1 MRKNIYL
8 MCVISFLQGLVFYG
22 PIATIFRQSRGLS
35 IYEIFII
42 ESILLVLM
50 ISFEVP
56 WGYFAD
62 KFGYKKTLVFS
73 YLLFFISKIVFF
85 SAHSFGM
92 FLLEAFMIALSISG
106 ISGCD
111 SALIYSSAGDEHS
124 EKAFSYYNASSAAG
138 FFTASFMSSFLIKIS
153 LDITALVTII
163 PYFLAFL
170 LSFFLIDVEYKKEP
184 LSIIGSL
191 KNAFKNKGI
200 FIFVIAMAI
209 VSETTHSI
217 CVFLNQPKY
226 SESGISLKY
235 FGFLTAFMQIICILS
250 AKSYRLSKRFGSDK
264 VIKFL
269 FIIITVSSIALGLT
283 KNPFIVIILIA
294 ITEGAF
300 ALCQPLSSDIQ
311 NKSITTSDRATL
323 LSTYAMA
330 GDIIAS
336 ITNLSI
342 GKIANISINLGFIA
356 CGIFSGIAFIMI
368 FVFFK
373 KTLQANGT
381 LHPFLRS

>member
-8 MCVISFLQGLVFYG
+8 MCVISFLQGLIFYG

-42 ESILLVLM
+42 ESIFMVLM
-50 ISFEVP
+50 ICLEIP

-62 KFGYKKTLVFS
+62 RFGYKKTLVFS
-73 YLLFFISKIVFF
+73 YLLFFISKIVFY
-85 SAHSFGM
+85 SAHSFRM
-92 FLLEAFMIALSISG
+92 FLLEAFISALSFSG

-111 SALIYSSAGDEHS
+111 SALIYSSAGEKHS
-124 EKAFSYYNASSAAG
+124 EKAFSYYNASTAAG
-138 FFTASFMSSFLIKIS
+138 FFIASVMSSFLIKIS

-170 LSFFLIDVEYKKEP
+170 LSFFLIDVEYKKEHI
-184 LSIIGSL
+184 SIMESI
-191 KNAFKNKGI
+191 KNAFKSKEI
-200 FIFVIAMAI
+200 FIFVISMAI

-226 SESGISLKY
+226 FESGISLKY
-235 FGFLTAFMQIICILS
+235 FGFLTAFMQIICIIS
-250 AKSYRLSKRFGSDK
+250 AKSYKLSKRFGSDK

-269 FIIITVSSIALGLT
+269 FIVITISSIALGLT

-294 ITEGAF
+294 VTEGAF

-311 NKSITTSDRATL
+311 NKSIKTNDRATL

-336 ITNLSI
+336 IINLSI

-356 CGIFSGIAFIMI
+356 CGIFSGIAFIMV
-368 FVFFK
+368 FVFFRK
-373 KTLQANGT
+373 SQFKIINE
-381 LHPFLRS
+381 

>member
-8 MCVISFLQGLVFYG
+8 MCVISFLQGLIFYG

-42 ESILLVLM
+42 ESIFMVLM
-50 ISFEVP
+50 ICLEIP

-62 KFGYKKTLVFS
+62 RFGYKKTLVFS
-73 YLLFFISKIVFF
+73 YLLFFISKIVFY
-85 SAHSFGM
+85 SAHSFRM
-92 FLLEAFMIALSISG
+92 FLLEAFISALSFSG

-111 SALIYSSAGDEHS
+111 SALIYSSAGEKHS
-124 EKAFSYYNASSAAG
+124 EKAFSYYNASTAAG
-138 FFTASFMSSFLIKIS
+138 FFIASVMSSFLIKIS

-170 LSFFLIDVEYKKEP
+170 LSFFLIDVEYKKEHI
-184 LSIIGSL
+184 SIMESI
-191 KNAFKNKGI
+191 KNAFKSKEI
-200 FIFVIAMAI
+200 FIFVISMAI

-226 SESGISLKY
+226 FESGISLKY
-235 FGFLTAFMQIICILS
+235 FGFLTAFMQIICIIS
-250 AKSYRLSKRFGSDK
+250 AKSYKLSKRFGSDK

-269 FIIITVSSIALGLT
+269 FIVITISSIALGLT

-294 ITEGAF
+294 VTEGAF

-311 NKSITTSDRATL
+311 NKSIKTNDRATL

-336 ITNLSI
+336 IINLSI

-356 CGIFSGIAFIMI
+356 CGIFSGIAFIMV
-368 FVFFK
+368 FVFFRK
-373 KTLQANGT
+373 SLQTN
-381 LHPFLRS
+381 

>member
-8 MCVISFLQGLVFYG
+8 MCVISFLQGLIFYG

-42 ESILLVLM
+42 ESIFMVLM
-50 ISFEVP
+50 ICLEIP

-62 KFGYKKTLVFS
+62 RFGYKKTLVFS
-73 YLLFFISKIVFF
+73 YLLFFISKIVFY
-85 SAHSFGM
+85 SAHSFRM
-92 FLLEAFMIALSISG
+92 FLLEAFISALSFSG

-111 SALIYSSAGDEHS
+111 SALIYSSAGEKHS
-124 EKAFSYYNASSAAG
+124 EKAFSYYNASTAAG
-138 FFTASFMSSFLIKIS
+138 FFIASVMSSFLIKIS

-170 LSFFLIDVEYKKEP
+170 LSFFLIDVEYKKEHI
-184 LSIIGSL
+184 SIMESI
-191 KNAFKNKGI
+191 KNAFKSKEI
-200 FIFVIAMAI
+200 FIFVISMAI

-226 SESGISLKY
+226 FESGISLKY

-269 FIIITVSSIALGLT
+269 FIVITISSIALGLT

-294 ITEGAF
+294 VTEGAF

-311 NKSITTSDRATL
+311 NKSIKTNDRATL

-336 ITNLSI
+336 IINLSI

-356 CGIFSGIAFIMI
+356 CGIFSGIAFIMV
-368 FVFFK
+368 FVFFRK
-373 KTLQANGT
+373 SLQTN
-381 LHPFLRS
+381 